1 LNPLK
6 AQYERFPSP
15 PIYPLALPKRGQGRS
30 LSYEYGLQLAGKTE
44 GAEHPRLL
52 IAGCGTLEPLLVA
65 EYHPK
70 AVEIVA
76 VDLSQRSLR
85 QAKIR
90 YWFAHVAPSRFSLV
104 PRRRFG
110 PVTFVENDLR
120 EFRDIAGFDYIIAS
134 NVLHHVEDPAGLL
147 QHLSSLLRP
156 DGLFRMVTYPKSS
169 RTWMRRTSAFLKANG
184 ITAAT
189 PRLRKRAFQLIRSL
203 PANDPRRLTFESQ
216 PETRTA
222 AGIVDAFLHVQE
234 NPLGP
239 LEWAHACKDARLELV
254 AETQNET
261 SRSDFLD
268 EVVPE
273 LKHLNAWIKLQILD
287 DLLELCSNPVLWLRK
302 TSHPSKSVAVPE
314 FSTNL
319 VGAAGASIDVR
330 QEFKTNLKRISI
342 LLEGTGIDVQTL
354 FDRFKNEVG
363 PRVSPE
369 DEEIELPGLAM
380 TDYSFDELMR
390 SNKIL

>member
-1 LNPLK
+1 
-6 AQYERFPSP
+6 
-15 PIYPLALPKRGQGRS
+15 
-30 LSYEYGLQLAGKTE
+30 
-44 GAEHPRLL
+44 
-52 IAGCGTLEPLLVA
+52 
-65 EYHPK
+65 
-70 AVEIVA
+70 
-76 VDLSQRSLR
+76 
-85 QAKIR
+85 
-90 YWFAHVAPSRFSLV
+90 
-104 PRRRFG
+104 
-110 PVTFVENDLR
+110 
-120 EFRDIAGFDYIIAS
+120 
-134 NVLHHVEDPAGLL
+134 
-147 QHLSSLLRP
+147 
-156 DGLFRMVTYPKSS
+156 M
-169 RTWMRRTSAFLKANG
+169 
-184 ITAAT
+184 
-189 PRLRKRAFQLIRSL
+189 
-203 PANDPRRLTFESQ
+203 
-216 PETRTA
+216 
-222 AGIVDAFLHVQE
+222 
-234 NPLGP
+234 
-239 LEWAHACKDARLELV
+239 